1 MLGRLFLCLWE
12 EAPPTHSADT
22 RQSPPHFLSPTV
34 KGRPSDF
41 TFPARS
47 RSSPQ
52 PETCALCA
60 EPSPS
65 SFRGVCVCLFFPL
78 KHPGSSSIS
87 RTFLV
92 LPPPAGETGGDP
104 APASGEQLEQLV
116 AQPGLAREEPPGGGV
131 AGSWAALALG
141 LSFGLSIKFRSL
153 HCDKF

>member
-1 MLGRLFLCLWE
+1 MSLGRGPSGTLGG
-12 EAPPTHSADT
+12 HST
-22 RQSPPHFLSPTV
+22 VSSPLSVSYRERTPF
-34 KGRPSDF
+34 RLHLS
-41 TFPARS
+41 S
-47 RSSPQ
+47 SLRSSPQ

-92 LPPPAGETGGDP
+92 LPPPPGETGGDP

-141 LSFGLSIKFRSL
+141 LSFGLSIKFRCL
-153 HCDKF
+153 YYDKF